1 MSISEKSIISNIEGD
16 IESIDYGVPELNET
30 FKNLDS
36 ETKKKIAKLKKEF
49 QISVLKSIAD
59 PELKALFNTLSEADQ
74 TKFNALPIRDKYS
87 LLRNLLKSKK
97 EKASSVS
104 KSKDKTPS
112 AILVK
117 SNVETKSPDFPP
129 PPHLLVKSN
138 VEPKSPDYPPPP
150 PLLVKSNVEP
160 KSPDSPPPHLLEK
173 LQSETPIPK
182 EAPAEIFGV
191 DEEELVEEPKGKKE
205 QSQPQIQFNN
215 LVKIFYSMNP
225 YFTSSQINHELEVKF
240 GTKGIKS
247 ITRNDYDN
255 VIKKLK
261 SFGFN
266 TSNSAGNYYLRIN
279 CEYADK
285 GEFRMSNIRTEI
297 SGLHNIQEYC
307 KNNDLKS
314 IYKISPTSV
323 SFMQKKSA
331 IFDKQRINSVDFNDF
346 NFRVSYQTEENIKA
360 GIKNFIIEKWRETKK
375 EFRYINRV
383 TFEHPHFPVLVDI
396 SIVKYANKGLDRR
409 GIEGRGPIIRVYDI
423 GKSNVFNNSEVYE
436 IEIEINN
443 KKIGPGTEFNSP
455 ELILDAV
462 RKVIKFIL
470 GGLQGTNFPVSYPEQ
485 DDIRREYMKLIWK
498 DEYDPTKRAIRN
510 SSFIGPNSITLQ
522 LVNIAPID
530 ENSTEPNVRKDFVV
544 TDKADGE
551 RHLLYVANKG
561 KIYLINTNMEVIFT
575 GAKTNNEECFES
587 LIDGELILHDKNGKF
602 INLYAAFDIYY
613 LKKTHVRNLT
623 FMLLRQEMDINKSR
637 YYLLRNFISML
648 KPVSILDIGTPVDKS
663 VKALLER
670 YKKGDSTIS
679 PIIIKSKEFYPAG
692 SKETI
697 FNGCNEIL
705 KKVREN
711 RFEYITDGLIFT
723 HAFYGVGSDVIGKAG
738 PKTKITWTQSFKWK
752 PPHYNTIDFL
762 VTTEKDANGNDVV
775 KPIFEDGMNTES
787 AVQFTEYKS
796 IILRCGFSEKNDG
809 FINPCQ
815 DIIDDNLP
823 KYTQRF
829 EDKQENDYIPQ
840 RFYPTEPYD
849 PNAGICKI
857 MLKIDD
863 AGSKQ
868 MFSEDNE
875 VFGDNT
881 IVEFRY
887 DFSREDRWRW
897 VPLRVRYDKTSR
909 YLRGEKEYGNSYK
922 TCNENWKSIHPSGRI
937 TEDMLSTGL
946 GIPDISVCE
955 DKYYNTPAGKFKTEA
970 MKNFHNLYVKKLLIT
985 SVSKQGDTLI
995 DFACG
1000 KAGDLSKWI
1009 SSKLSFVFGIDYS
1022 KDNLENRLD
1031 GACAR
1036 YLKAKK
1042 INKIMP
1048 FALFVNGNS
1057 SYNVRDGAAMLNDK
1071 AKQITAAVF
1080 GNGPKEAEKIGK
1092 GVARQYGIGEDGF
1105 NVASCQ
1111 FAMHY
1116 FLETPDTLQG
1126 FMKNLTQCTK
1136 INGYFIGTAYDGKVI
1151 FNLLKKIKTGESMQ
1165 IVEDGKKIWEVTKGY
1180 GANDFDDDSSSIGY
1194 RIDVYQDSINQT
1206 IPEYLINFDYLERIL
1221 FAYGFKPISREE
1233 ANDIGL
1239 PEGTGLFSELFTNM
1253 LEEIKIN
1260 KFKAKDYGE
1269 AVNMSLYEKKI
1280 SFLNRYF
1287 VYKKF
1292 MEVVPEK
1299 VEIEFSEFSQ
1309 TENNRNDIESKHAIS
1324 VAKEEVEKIKPKV
1337 RKLTKKI
1344 LLVAATEAI
1353 DEKPQVELIEKEMK
1367 KTKKGKEKETK
1378 KSKSKPENA
1387 TKKPSLIIE
1396 SDDEN

>member
-1 MSISEKSIISNIEGD
+1 MSIPDKSILAEIEAD
-16 IESIDYGVPELNET
+16 IESIDYGEPELNET

-36 ETKKKIAKLKKEF
+36 ETKKKILKLKKEF
-49 QISVLKSIAD
+49 QITLLKNMAD
-59 PELKALFNTLSEADQ
+59 PELKALWMSLSEENQ
-74 TKFNALPIRDKYS
+74 TKLNALPIRDKYVM
-87 LLRNLLKSKK
+87 LRTLLKSKNKK
-97 EKASSVS
+97 EEKP
-104 KSKDKTPS
+104 KT
-112 AILVK
+112 
-117 SNVETKSPDFPP
+117 PDFPP
-129 PPHLLVKSN
+129 PPASKFV
-138 VEPKSPDYPPPP
+138 
-150 PLLVKSNVEP
+150 P
-160 KSPDSPPPHLLEK
+160 KSPDSPPPPPASKFVPKSPDTTPPHLLKKE
-173 LQSETPIPK
+173 QAETPIPK
-182 EAPAEIFGV
+182 EAPEEIFGV
-191 DEEELVEEPKGKKE
+191 EEEEIIEESKEKKE
-205 QSQPQIQFNN
+205 KDAPQIQFNN

-225 YFTSSQINHELEVKF
+225 YFTSSQLNHELEVKF

-266 TSNSAGNYYLRIN
+266 TTNSSGNYYLRIN
-279 CEYADK
+279 CEYSDK

-331 IFDKQRINSVDFNDF
+331 LLNKQRINAVDFNEF
-346 NFRVSYQTEENIKA
+346 NFRVSYQTEENIKT

-383 TFEHPHFPVLVDI
+383 SFEHPQFPVLVDI
-396 SIVKYANKGLDRR
+396 SIVKYANRGPDRR

-455 ELILDAV
+455 QLILDAL
-462 RKVIKFIL
+462 RKVIKFVL

-485 DDIRREYMKLIWK
+485 DEIRTAYMKLIWK
-498 DEYDPTKRAIRN
+498 DEYDQTKRFIKN
-510 SSFIGPNSITLQ
+510 NNFIGPNSITLQ

-530 ENSTEPNVRKDFVV
+530 ENSTEPNIRKDFVV

-551 RHLLYVANKG
+551 RHLLYVSDKG

-613 LKKTHVRNLT
+613 FKKSDVRSLT
-623 FMLLRQEMDINKSR
+623 FMLLREEMDIYKSR
-637 YYLLRNFISML
+637 YYLLRHFISTL
-648 KPVSILDIGTPVDKS
+648 KPVSILDTGAPVDKS
-663 VKALLER
+663 AKALLEK
-670 YKKGDSTIS
+670 YKKGNPTIS
-679 PIIIKSKEFYPAG
+679 PIIIKSKDFYPAG

-711 RFEYITDGLIFT
+711 RYEYTTDGLIFT
-723 HAFYGVGSDVIGKAG
+723 HAFYGVGSEIIGKAG
-738 PKTKITWTQSFKWK
+738 PKTKITWGQSFKWK

-775 KPIFEDGMNTES
+775 KPIFEDGLNTDS
-787 AVQFTEYKS
+787 AVQFSEYKS
-796 IILRCGFSEKNDG
+796 IVLRCGFSEKNDG

-823 KYTQRF
+823 KYTYRY
-829 EDKQENDYIPQ
+829 EDKQENDYIPK

-849 PNAGICKI
+849 PNAGLCKI
-857 MLKIDD
+857 MLKLDD

-887 DFSREDRWRW
+887 DFSREEGWRW
-897 VPLRVRYDKTSR
+897 IPLRVRYDKTSR
-909 YLRGEKEYGNSYK
+909 YLKGDKEYGNSYK

-946 GIPDISVCE
+946 GIPDISICE

-1048 FALFVNGNS
+1048 YALFVNGNS
-1057 SYNVRDGAAMLNDK
+1057 AYNIRDGAAMLNDK
-1071 AKQITAAVF
+1071 AKQTTLAVF
-1080 GNGPKEAEKIGK
+1080 GNGPKEIEKIGK
-1092 GVARQYGIGEDGF
+1092 GVARQYGVGEDGF
-1105 NVASCQ
+1105 NIASCQ
-1111 FAMHY
+1111 FAIHY
-1116 FLETPDTLQG
+1116 FLESPDTLQG
-1126 FMKNLTQCTK
+1126 FMKNLAQCTK
-1136 INGYFIGTAYDGKVI
+1136 LNGYFIGTAYDGKVI

-1180 GANDFDDDSSSIGY
+1180 GGNEFDDDSSSIGY
-1194 RIDVYQDSINQT
+1194 RIDVFQDSINQT
-1206 IPEYLINFDYLERIL
+1206 IPEYLINFDYLERVL

-1239 PEGTGLFSELFTNM
+1239 PEGTGMFSELFMNM
-1253 LEEIKIN
+1253 LDEIKIN

-1269 AVNMSLYEKKI
+1269 AVNMTAYEKKI

-1299 VEIEFSEFSQ
+1299 VEIELGEFNQ
-1309 TENNRNDIESKHAIS
+1309 TENRRNTLETKHAVS
-1324 VAKEEVEKIKPKV
+1324 VAKVEVEKLKPKV
-1337 RKLTKKI
+1337 RKLSKKI
-1344 LLVAATEAI
+1344 LLVAATEALEE
-1353 DEKPQVELIEKEMK
+1353 EKPQVEIIEKEMK
-1367 KTKKGKEKETK
+1367 KAKKGKEKESKKEKDKPVKASTK
-1378 KSKSKPENA
+1378 KQM
-1387 TKKPSLIIE
+1387 LIIE

>member
-112 AILVK
+112 ALLVK

-129 PPHLLVKSN
+129 PPH
-138 VEPKSPDYPPPP
+138 
-150 PLLVKSNVEP
+150 LLVKSNVEP

>member
-1 MSISEKSIISNIEGD
+1 MSIPEKSIISDIEAD

-36 ETKKKIAKLKKEF
+36 ETKRKIAKLKKEF
-49 QISVLKSIAD
+49 QITVLKSIAD
-59 PELKALFNTLSEADQ
+59 PELNALWDTLSEANQ
-74 TKFNALPIRDKYS
+74 EKLNALPIRDKYS
-87 LLRNLLKSKK
+87 LLRSLLKSNKK
-97 EKASSVS
+97 EEKPKV
-104 KSKDKTPS
+104 
-112 AILVK
+112 V
-117 SNVETKSPDFPP
+117 TKSPDFPP
-129 PPHLLVKSN
+129 PAHLT
-138 VEPKSPDYPPPP
+138 VEKQKFVPKTPDTTPPAFEKPKFAPESPDFPPPAN
-150 PLLVKSNVEP
+150 LLK
-160 KSPDSPPPHLLEK
+160 K
-173 LQSETPIPK
+173 SETEIPIPK

-191 DEEELVEEPKGKKE
+191 EEEEVIEEPKGKKE
-205 QSQPQIQFNN
+205 REQPQIQFNN

-266 TSNSAGNYYLRIN
+266 TTNSTGNYYLRVN
-279 CEYADK
+279 CEYSDK

-331 IFDKQRINSVDFNDF
+331 LLNKQRINAVDFNDF

-383 TFEHPHFPVLVDI
+383 TFEHPDFPVLVDI
-396 SIVKYANKGLDRR
+396 SIVKYANRGVDRR

-423 GKSNVFNNSEVYE
+423 GKSNVFNNPEVYE

-443 KKIGPGTEFNSP
+443 KKIGPGTKFNSY
-455 ELILDAV
+455 ELILDAL

-485 DDIRREYMKLIWK
+485 DEIRTEYMKLIWK
-498 DEYDPTKRAIRN
+498 DEYDSTKRGIRN
-510 SSFIGPNSITLQ
+510 SNFIGPNSITLQ

-530 ENSTEPNVRKDFVV
+530 ENSTEPNIRKDFVV

-551 RHLLYVANKG
+551 RHLLYVSNKG

-602 INLYAAFDIYY
+602 INMYAAFDIYY
-613 LKKTHVRNLT
+613 FKKLDVRSLT
-623 FMLLRQEMDINKSR
+623 FMLLREEMDINKSR
-637 YYLLRNFISML
+637 YYLLRSFISAL
-648 KPVSILDIGTPVDKS
+648 KPVSILDTGAPVDKS
-663 VKALLER
+663 VKALLEKF
-670 YKKGDSTIS
+670 KKGHSNIS
-679 PIIIKSKEFYPAG
+679 PIIIKTKDFYPAG

-711 RFEYITDGLIFT
+711 RFEYTTDGLIFT

-752 PPHYNTIDFL
+752 PPQYNTIDFL
-762 VTTEKDANGNDVV
+762 VTTEKDANSNDVV
-775 KPIFEDGMNTES
+775 KPIFEDGINTDS
-787 AVQFTEYKS
+787 AVQFSEYKS
-796 IILRCGFSEKNDG
+796 IVLRCGFSEKNDG

-829 EDKQENDYIPQ
+829 EDKQENDYIPK

-849 PNAGICKI
+849 PNAGLCKI
-857 MLKIDD
+857 MLKLDD

-868 MFSEDNE
+868 MFSEENE

-887 DFSREDRWRW
+887 DFNREEGWRW

-922 TCNENWKSIHPSGRI
+922 TCNENWKSIHPAGRI

-955 DKYYNTPAGKFKTEA
+955 DKYYNTPAGKLKTEA

-1042 INKIMP
+1042 LNKNMP

-1057 SYNVRDGAAMLNDK
+1057 SYNIRDGTAMLNDK
-1071 AKQITAAVF
+1071 AKQTTTAVF
-1080 GNGPKEAEKIGK
+1080 GNGPKDAEKIGK
-1092 GVARQYGIGEDGF
+1092 GVARQYGVGEDGF

-1111 FAMHY
+1111 FAIHY
-1116 FLETPDTLQG
+1116 FLENPDTLQG

-1136 INGYFIGTAYDGKVI
+1136 LNGYFIGTAYDGKVI

-1165 IVEDGKKIWEVTKGY
+1165 IAEDGKKIWEVTKGY
-1180 GANDFDDDSSSIGY
+1180 GANEFEDDSSSIGY

-1206 IPEYLINFDYLERIL
+1206 IPEYLINFDYLERVL
-1221 FAYGFKPISREE
+1221 FAYGFKPVTKEE

-1239 PEGTGLFSELFTNM
+1239 PEGTGMFSELYMNM

-1269 AVNMSLYEKKI
+1269 AVNMTAYEKKI

-1299 VEIEFSEFSQ
+1299 VEIELGEFSQ
-1309 TENNRNDIESKHAIS
+1309 TENIRNS
-1324 VAKEEVEKIKPKV
+1324 VETKRAVSIAKEEVEKIKPKV

-1353 DEKPQVELIEKEMK
+1353 DEKPQVEVVEKEMK
-1367 KTKKGKEKETK
+1367 KAKKIKEKESK
-1378 KSKSKPENA
+1378 KEKPKSVKA
-1387 TKKPSLIIE
+1387 TQAPLLIIE

>member
-1 MSISEKSIISNIEGD
+1 MSIPEKSIISDIEAD

-36 ETKKKIAKLKKEF
+36 ETKKKVAKYKKEI
-49 QISVLKSIAD
+49 QISILKNITD
-59 PELKALFNTLSEADQ
+59 PELKAFWNTLSEANQ
-74 TKFNALPIRDKYS
+74 EKLNALPIRDKYS
-87 LLRNLLKSKK
+87 LLRSLLKSKK
-97 EKASSVS
+97 EEK
-104 KSKDKTPS
+104 
-112 AILVK
+112 
-117 SNVETKSPDFPP
+117 
-129 PPHLLVKSN
+129 
-138 VEPKSPDYPPPP
+138 PKM
-150 PLLVKSNVEP
+150 VP
-160 KSPDSPPPHLLEK
+160 KSPDSPPPALTLKKTRMVPKSPDSPPPALTLEK
-173 LQSETPIPK
+173 TRMVPKSPDTPPPSQVLKKQEPEISVPK
-182 EAPAEIFGV
+182 EAPVEIFGV
-191 DEEELVEEPKGKKE
+191 EEEEVIEEPKGKKE
-205 QSQPQIQFNN
+205 REQPQIQFNN

-266 TSNSAGNYYLRIN
+266 TTNSTGNYYLRVN
-279 CEYADK
+279 CEYSDK
-285 GEFRMSNIRTEI
+285 GEFKMSNVRTEI

-314 IYKISPTSV
+314 IYKTSPTSV

-331 IFDKQRINSVDFNDF
+331 LLNKQRINAVDFNDF
-346 NFRVSYQTEENIKA
+346 NFRVSYQTEENVKT
-360 GIKNFIIEKWRETKK
+360 GIKNFIIEKWREAKK

-383 TFEHPHFPVLVDI
+383 TFEHPNFPVLVDI
-396 SIVKYANKGLDRR
+396 SIVKYANRGVDRR

-423 GKSNVFNNSEVYE
+423 GKSNVFNNPEVYE

-443 KKIGPGTEFNSP
+443 KKIGPGTEFKSP
-455 ELILDAV
+455 ELILDSL
-462 RKVIKFIL
+462 RKVIKFVL

-485 DDIRREYMKLIWK
+485 DDIRTAYMKLIWK
-498 DEYDPTKRAIRN
+498 DEYDATKRGIRN
-510 SSFIGPNSITLQ
+510 SNFIGPNSITLQ
-522 LVNIAPID
+522 LVNVAQID
-530 ENSTEPNVRKDFVV
+530 ENSTEPNIRKDFVV

-551 RHLLYVANKG
+551 RHLMYVSDNG
-561 KIYLINTNMEVIFT
+561 KIYLINTNMDIIFT
-575 GAKTNNEECFES
+575 GAKTNNEECFDS

-613 LKKTHVRNLT
+613 FKKADVRNLT
-623 FMLLRQEMDINKSR
+623 FMLLKEEMEINKSR
-637 YYLLRNFISML
+637 YYLLRTFISAL
-648 KPVSILDIGTPVDKS
+648 KPVSILDTGAPVDKS
-663 VKALLER
+663 VKALLEKF
-670 YKKGDSTIS
+670 KKGNSNIS
-679 PIIIKSKEFYPAG
+679 PITIKSKDFYPTG

-711 RFEYITDGLIFT
+711 RFEYTTDGLIFT

-775 KPIFEDGMNTES
+775 KPIFEDGMNTDS
-787 AVQFTEYKS
+787 AVQFSEYKS
-796 IILRCGFSEKNDG
+796 IVLRCGFSEKNDG

-829 EDKQENDYIPQ
+829 EDKQENDYIPK

-849 PNAGICKI
+849 PNAGLCKI
-857 MLKIDD
+857 MLKLDD
-863 AGSKQ
+863 SGSKQ

-887 DFSREDRWRW
+887 DFSREEGWRW

-937 TEDMLSTGL
+937 TENMLSTGL
-946 GIPDISVCE
+946 GIPDISTCE

-1009 SSKLSFVFGIDYS
+1009 NSKLSFVFGIDYS

-1042 INKIMP
+1042 MNKNMP

-1057 SYNVRDGAAMLNDK
+1057 SYNIRDSSAMLNDK
-1071 AKQITAAVF
+1071 AKQITTAVF

-1111 FAMHY
+1111 FAIHY
-1116 FLETPDTLQG
+1116 FLESPDTLQG
-1126 FMKNLTQCTK
+1126 FMKNLAQCTK
-1136 INGYFIGTAYDGKVI
+1136 TNGYFIGTAYDGKVI

-1180 GANDFDDDSSSIGY
+1180 GGNEFEDDSSSIGY

-1221 FAYGFKPISREE
+1221 FAYGFKPITREE

-1239 PEGTGLFSELFTNM
+1239 PEGTGMFSELFMNM

-1269 AVNMSLYEKKI
+1269 AVNMTAYEKKI

-1299 VEIEFSEFSQ
+1299 VEIELGEFNQ
-1309 TENNRNDIESKHAIS
+1309 TENMRNNIETKQAVSL
-1324 VAKEEVEKIKPKV
+1324 AKKEVEKIKPKV

-1353 DEKPQVELIEKEMK
+1353 DEKPQVEIIEKEMK
-1367 KTKKGKEKETK
+1367 KTKKGKEKESK
-1378 KSKSKPENA
+1378 KEKPKTVKASKQPL
-1387 TKKPSLIIE
+1387 LIIE
-1396 SDDEN
+1396 SDDDEN